1 MRKTSAVLLALS
13 LLFLWSC
20 GGMMGPDLPREV
32 WEESDMPR
40 IDGSTATIPLSEALV
55 QDLLGYSPEEAQD
68 YVHHNTT
75 HSAYENLINHECDVI
90 FVTPPSEEEYKMM
103 DESGEEF
110 ETVRVVKDAFVFLVN
125 ARNSVESISSDDV
138 KSIYKGKIK
147 NWNEIGG
154 EDLQIIPYQRP
165 DNSGSQTLMY
175 KLCVPADEIM
185 PAPKS
190 LKPGGMDDLV
200 DAVSSFDGGKGALG
214 YSVYY
219 YASGMYVR
227 DGARLIAIDGVMPT
241 LETIKNDSYPFVD
254 GYYAIFRKSEPDGSP
269 VRNLI
274 SYLLSEKGQRT
285 AEAAGYVPI
294 A

>member
-1 MRKTSAVLLALS
+1 
-13 LLFLWSC
+13 
-20 GGMMGPDLPREV
+20 
-32 WEESDMPR
+32 MPR

-175 KLCVPADEIM
+175 KLCVPADEIA

-241 LETIKNDSYPFVD
+241 LDTIKNDSYPFVD
-254 GYYAIFRKSEPDGSP
+254 GYYAIFRKNEPDGSP